1 MMNYQEVYQRSIDD
15 PSGFWAEQAEYLHWY
30 RYWDRVLDDSQFPFY
45 RWFVGGQTN
54 LCYNAIDRH
63 VFSGG
68 RNRAALIW
76 ESPETNQSRT
86 ITYQELYNEVNQF
99 AGVLK
104 NLGVRQGDRVL
115 IYMPMVPEA
124 VIGMLAC
131 ARLGA
136 IHAVVFAGF
145 SVTALAQRID
155 ASEPTIIL
163 TADAGMRK
171 GSIVHLKEMLDK
183 ALQVSTTES
192 VRDVLVLNRG
202 LARYSLSRWR
212 DLDWR
217 TQLEQRGERFVEPVH
232 LDSTHPS
239 YILYTSGTTGQ
250 PKGVVR
256 DTGGHM
262 VALATS
268 MRHIYNM
275 DPLKGDVYWATS
287 DIGWVVGH
295 SYIVYGP
302 LLHGLPTVVYEGTP
316 DYPDPGVWWRV
327 IEKYGVTCLSSA
339 PTALRVVRKFPK
351 HWITDHDIS
360 SLRYVFAAGEPLDET
375 TCRWVSETLGV
386 PLIDHYWQTE
396 SGWPM
401 ITNSPGI
408 ELLPIKPG
416 SPTWPA
422 MGYRLKIVDNDGEPV
437 PSGTKGLLV
446 QEGPLVPGMLM
457 TLWGDDERYVRN
469 YWRYFSNKDLYLT
482 GDYAMQD
489 EDGYFW
495 MLGRADE
502 VLNVAGH
509 RLGTREIEEVLAAHP
524 ALAEVSVIGVR
535 DEIKGEAV
543 LVIAVLKSDVFIE
556 SEEALAQ
563 EMRQI
568 VRDEIGAIA
577 TPTSI
582 HFVAALPK
590 TRSGKIMRRVIRA
603 IYEGEHVGDLST
615 IEDLTTVEILREAL
629 QEKAY
634 MPG

>member
-1 MMNYQEVYQRSIDD
+1 MNYQEVYQRSIDD
-15 PSGFWAEQAEYLHWY
+15 PSGFWADQAEHMHWY
-30 RYWDRVLDDSQFPFY
+30 RYWDHVLDDSQCPFY

-54 LCYNAIDRH
+54 LCYNAVDRH
-63 VFSGG
+63 VFDGG

-76 ESPETNQSRT
+76 ESAETGQSRT
-86 ITYQELYNEVNQF
+86 LTYQELYRDVNRL

-124 VIGMLAC
+124 VIAMLAC
-131 ARLGA
+131 VRLGA
-136 IHAVVFAGF
+136 IHVVVFAGF
-145 SVTALAQRID
+145 SVTALAQLID
-155 ASEPTIIL
+155 ACEPTIIL

-171 GSIVHLKEMLDK
+171 GTIVRLKDTMDK
-183 ALQVSTTES
+183 ALQVSTTDS

-202 LARYSLSRWR
+202 LAPYTLHRWR
-212 DLDWR
+212 DLDWH
-217 TQLEQRGERFVEPVH
+217 TQLEQRGEHFVEPAQ
-232 LDSTHPS
+232 LESTHPS

-268 MRHIYNM
+268 MRQIYNM
-275 DPLKGDVYWATS
+275 NPLHGDVYWATS

-327 IEKYGVTCLSSA
+327 IEKYGVTCLFSA
-339 PTALRVVRKFPK
+339 PTALRVVRKFPE

-375 TCRWVSETLGV
+375 TCRWVSKTLGV
-386 PLIDHYWQTE
+386 PMIDHYWQTE

-408 ELLPIKPG
+408 EMLPIKPG
-416 SPTWPA
+416 SPTRPA
-422 MGYRLKIVDNDGEPV
+422 MGYRLKVVDSNGEPV
-437 PSGTKGLLV
+437 PTGTKGLLV

-457 TLWGDDERYVRN
+457 TLWNDNERYVRN
-469 YWRYFSNKDLYLT
+469 YWRYFPNKDLYLT
-482 GDYAMQD
+482 GDYASED

-509 RLGTREIEEVLAAHP
+509 RIGTREIEEVLAAHP

-535 DEIKGEAV
+535 DELKGEAV
-543 LVIAVLKSDVFIE
+543 LVIAVLKTDVFIE
-556 SEEALAQ
+556 SEDDVAR
-563 EMRQI
+563 EMRQM

-577 TPTSI
+577 TPSSI

-590 TRSGKIMRRVIRA
+590 TRSGKIMRRVMRA
-603 IYEGEHVGDLST
+603 IYEGEHVGDVST
-615 IEDLTTVEILREAL
+615 IEDLATVDMLREAL
-629 QEKAY
+629 QDTAH